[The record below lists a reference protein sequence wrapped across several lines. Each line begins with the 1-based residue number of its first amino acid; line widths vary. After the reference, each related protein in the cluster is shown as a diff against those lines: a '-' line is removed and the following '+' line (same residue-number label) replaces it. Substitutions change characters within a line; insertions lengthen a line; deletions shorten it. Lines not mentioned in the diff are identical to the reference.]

1 MKFFSSFAL
10 TTCVLVAAGALTLGT
25 SNLVARSE
33 GAPAST
39 QTSGQDNSAAVDA
52 TGTWQVSW
60 TGGNGD
66 QHQATMQIKQKGS
79 ELSGKFTGQRGST
92 SLKGSIM
99 GNRVSFTLKAQRQP
113 SFSGTLDGNKMSGT
127 IDQAAPWSATRQQ

>member
-1 MKFFSSFAL
+1 MKFFSFFAL

-25 SNLVARSE
+25 SNLIAQSE
-33 GAPAST
+33 GARAST

-60 TGGNGD
+60 TAGNGD

-99 GNRVSFTLKAQRQP
+99 GNRVSFTLKAKRQA

-127 IDQAAPWSATRQQ
+127 TKQGVTWTATRHE